1 MSGEPVITLVGN
13 LVADPE
19 LHLTSSGST
28 LARFRI
34 ASTPRYLD
42 RETNE
47 WKDGDSIFLTCS
59 VWRQMAENVGESLR
73 RGMRVMVVG
82 RLKQR
87 SYRNEKGDNG
97 TAYEV
102 EVDEV
107 GPSVRYTTARV
118 TKNARAGVPAGS
130 APEPTAS
137 VEDPF
142 APAVSP
148 TGSGRAA
155 PEDQKA
161 PF

>member
-42 RETNE
+42 RQTGE
-47 WKDGDSIFLTCS
+47 WKDGDSIFLTCNA
-59 VWRQMAENVGESLR
+59 WRQMAENVGESLR
-73 RGMRVMVVG
+73 RGERVIVIG

-87 SYRNEKGDNG
+87 SYQNDKGENV
-97 TAYEV
+97 TAHEV

-107 GPSVRYTTARV
+107 APSVRYTTARV
-118 TKNARAGVPAGS
+118 TKNARASVPADS

-137 VEDPF
+137 AEDPF

-155 PEDQKA
+155 REDQKA

>member
-19 LHLTSSGST
+19 LHLTSNGST
-28 LARFRI
+28 VAKFRI

-42 RETNE
+42 RQSNE

-59 VWRQMAENVGESLR
+59 IWRQAAENVVESLR
-73 RGMRVMVVG
+73 AGMRVVAVG

-87 SYRNEKGDNG
+87 SYQNKTGEKV
-97 TAYEV
+97 TVCEV
-102 EVDEV
+102 DVDEV
-107 GPSVRYTTARV
+107 GPSLRYVTARID
-118 TKNARAGVPAGS
+118 KNVRTGVPAGS
-130 APEPTAS
+130 GTEPAH

-142 APAVSP
+142 TPAVSP
-148 TGSGRAA
+148 STRGRAA
-155 PEDQKA
+155 PEAQKA